1 MPGRGGTHDIIC
13 PPPVRPDGIEW
24 SWEPVL
30 EPCNRKTTLM
40 FMIKNCKL
48 NLLDEFTCDPS
59 ARVGEGFDD
68 CPDVRYMMMGGCGK
82 GGMSYL
88 FPTPL
93 YACK

>member
-40 FMIKNCKL
+40 FMIQNCKL

-59 ARVGEGFDD
+59 ARVGEGSDD
-68 CPDVRYMMMGGCGK
+68 CPDIGCVMMGGCGK
-82 GGMSYL
+82 GVM
-88 FPTPL
+88 PN
-93 YACK
+93 